1 MSGNTLGKVF
11 QLTTFGESHGAV
23 VGGVIDGVPS
33 GLVVDLEQVQTA
45 LDRRKPG
52 QSIITT
58 DRKEEDKVVF
68 LSGIIE
74 DEGGKTVCTGTP
86 IAFQIR
92 NKDAKSEDYA
102 SLTKSFRPSHADYT
116 YSGKYGI
123 RDARGG
129 GRSSARETVSRVVA
143 GAIAQQLIKATDGIE
158 ISAYVDRVHE
168 ISTPFPPAFFD
179 REIIDSN
186 IVRCPS
192 DEVASRMIGRIE
204 EVKKA
209 GDSVGGSIVLVAR
222 NMPLGLGEPVFDKLN
237 AELAKALMSLPATK
251 GIEIGSG
258 FSGTLMKGSEHND
271 EFQANDRGEVS
282 TTTNSSG
289 GIQGGISNGEDLV
302 IRIGFK
308 PVSTIKK
315 PQNTVDSDGNNIVL
329 KMKGRH
335 DPCVLP
341 RAVPIVEAMVALVLA
356 DHTLR
361 NRTTQ
366 I

>member
-23 VGGVIDGVPS
+23 VGGVIDGVPA
-33 GLVVDLEQVQTA
+33 GLVIDLEQVQTE
-45 LDRRKPG
+45 LDRRRPG
-52 QSIITT
+52 QSNITT
-58 DRKEEDKVVF
+58 DRNEEDKVIF
-68 LSGIIE
+68 LSGIID
-74 DEGGKTVCTGTP
+74 DEQGKSISTGTP
-86 IAFQIR
+86 IAFQIK
-92 NKDAKSEDYA
+92 NKDVKSADYA
-102 SLTKSFRPSHADYT
+102 NLSNTFRPSHADFT

-123 RDARGG
+123 RDKSGG
-129 GRSSARETVSRVVA
+129 GRSSARETVSRVV
-143 GAIAQQLIKATDGIE
+143 GGSIAQQLIKTTDGIQ

-168 ISTPFPPAFFD
+168 ISTPFPPKFFE
-179 REIIDSN
+179 RSIIDSN

-192 DEVASRMIGRIE
+192 DEIAHRMISRIE

-209 GDSVGGSIVLVAR
+209 GDSVGGSIVVVAR

-237 AELAKALMSLPATK
+237 ADLAKALMSLPAAK

-271 EFQANDRGEVS
+271 ELQTNEKGHIS
-282 TTTNSSG
+282 TTTNRSG

-308 PVSTIKK
+308 PVSTINK
-315 PQNTVDSDGNNIVL
+315 PQNTVDRDGNSIVL
-329 KMKGRH
+329 EMKGRH

-356 DHTLR
+356 DHSLR